1 MLLTYA
7 IIYVQNVNNQHF
19 RSEDVTYGRGKGSTW
34 CIIIYKW
41 WWSQTMN
48 ISSALSPP
56 NSFLK
61 LCRRLL
67 ATSYRLDLWKNHLKY
82 CCFSSYW
89 LINPIDNLQSSSLHV
104 IKDLI
109 QGVRMSTLKLKQQLT
124 LWARWLSWERRT
136 KHFLEDCC
144 PLSSAAFR
152 KDENFE
158 LFNFP
163 LLLISATITFQQNLS
178 DFFIACIV
186 HISMTHYN

>member
-1 MLLTYA
+1 MVY
-7 IIYVQNVNNQHF
+7 NNLQMVTIANNEHF
-19 RSEDVTYGRGKGSTW
+19 SVRPRVP
-34 CIIIYKW
+34 
-41 WWSQTMN
+41 
-48 ISSALSPP
+48 SALSPP
-56 NSFLK
+56 NSFLN

-67 ATSYRLDLWKNHLKY
+67 ATSYRWNLWKNHLKY

-89 LINPIDNLQSSSLHV
+89 LINPIDNLQSIRAHV

-109 QGVRMSTLKLKQQLT
+109 QVLRMSNSKLKQQLT

-136 KHFLEDCC
+136 KHYLEDCC

-163 LLLISATITFQQNLS
+163 LLLISATIRYFSTK
-178 DFFIACIV
+178 FFWIFHCMHAMC
-186 HISMTHYN
+186 ISMTHYN